1 MKNRVGLIIV
11 TFVSIILIITG
22 RTENGIRLQL
32 KLSGIFAPMESY
44 TAFFFNT
51 FRIRQE
57 NKILKQKVVELSTEN
72 QILNSYKSENAQLRK
87 LLDFSQ
93 QIPYLVIPAN
103 IINRELDPISEVCGI
118 NKGITDGVKIG
129 LSVITEDG
137 IYGKIVEV
145 QSNKAL
151 VQTLF
156 NFNFRVSGM
165 DIRSG
170 VQGIVRWEKGIGCI
184 MEHVPVNFDVQT
196 GDEII
201 TSGLGSIFPKGLNI
215 GKIKEVTTDP
225 SKLFYYITL
234 EPACKFA
241 KVTNVFVLKETA
253 LTANVSDDSLLVN
266 TLGWKVV
273 RTVSDS
279 MYNKSPDSIYNKPE
293 NSDKRSL
300 DNTDSSVS
308 QEYEEQIE

>member
-1 MKNRVGLIIV
+1 MKNRIGLIIV

-22 RTENGIRLQL
+22 RTENGIQFQL
-32 KLSGIFAPMESY
+32 KLSGVFAPLESC

-93 QIPYLVIPAN
+93 QIPYLVVPAN

-118 NKGITDGVKIG
+118 NKGVLDEVKIG
-129 LSVITEDG
+129 LPVITEDG

-156 NFNFRVSGM
+156 NFNFRISGM

-170 VQGIVRWEKGIGCI
+170 VQGIVRWEKGKGCI
-184 MEHVPVNFDVQT
+184 LEHVPVNFDIKA

-201 TSGLGSIFPKGLNI
+201 SSGIGSIFPKGLNI
-215 GKIKEVTTDP
+215 GKVKEVTIDP

-234 EPACKFA
+234 DPACKFA

-253 LTANVSDDSLLVN
+253 LNANVSDDSLLVN
-266 TLGWKVV
+266 TLGWKVIK
-273 RTVSDS
+273 TV
-279 MYNKSPDSIYNKPE
+279 PDSIYNKSSDTLYNKPKDIY
-293 NSDKRSL
+293 NSSL
-300 DNTDSSVS
+300 NDTGSIN
-308 QEYEEQIE
+308 QEDEEIIE